1 MIKKNINFLLLCFL
15 LLVSHATK
23 IIATQE
29 TIKSKPENKTVYTQT
44 ADGCTLVVWEEFG
57 ENSNDIDIVAQKF
70 GASGVKLWSQ
80 NNIPI
85 TTFRGNQKNPKVV
98 SLPDGGVYVVWQSD
112 SVGENNINLWC
123 QRLLPNGNK
132 AWKTSVSV
140 CVAPCN
146 QINPSVTKDAE
157 ENLLI
162 VWEDYR
168 SGNADIYGQRI
179 GPDGSPLGVE
189 GGAAIEIAPGN
200 QTDVQ
205 FKLDSEGAP
214 ASIFWNNHRSGF
226 SEPIRIETDLSLLP
240 IPEPFLF
247 INCYLL
253 IVIYYFRRKIN
264 PIIQ

>member
-1 MIKKNINFLLLCFL
+1 MIKKYINLFLLLVL

-23 IIATQE
+23 NFATQE
-29 TIKSKPENKTVYTQT
+29 FTKLQIENKSVYAQT
-44 ADGCTLVVWEEFG
+44 DDGCTLVVWEEFG
-57 ENSNDIDIVAQKF
+57 KNSNDIDIVAQKF
-70 GASGVKLWSQ
+70 GTNGVKLWNQ

-85 TTFRGNQKNPKVV
+85 TTFRGNQINPKVV
-98 SLPDGGVYVVWQSD
+98 PLPDGGAYIIWQSD
-112 SVGENNINLWC
+112 SAGENNINLWC

-140 CVAPCN
+140 CVASGN

-205 FKLDSEGAP
+205 FKLNSEGAP
-214 ASIFWNNHRSGF
+214 ASIFWNNNRSGF

-247 INCYLL
+247 LNCYLL
-253 IVIYYFRRKIN
+253 FIMYYFRRKIN
-264 PIIQ
+264 L

>member
-1 MIKKNINFLLLCFL
+1 MRKKYIKFVLICFL
-15 LLVSHATK
+15 LFGSFATK
-23 IIATQE
+23 IFAVQKFIQ
-29 TIKSKPENKTVYTQT
+29 SQPEKKTVYTQT
-44 ADGCTLVVWEEFG
+44 SDGCTLVVWEE
-57 ENSNDIDIVAQKF
+57 NSGNSKDTDIIAQKF
-70 GASGVKLWSQ
+70 SAGGVKLWGE

-85 TTFRGNQKNPKVV
+85 TIFRGNQNNPKVV
-98 SLPDGGVYVVWQSD
+98 PLPDGGAYVIWQSD

-132 AWKTSVSV
+132 AWKTSASV
-140 CVAPCN
+140 CVASGN
-146 QINPSVTKDAE
+146 QINPSVTKDSD

-189 GGAAIEIAPGN
+189 GGVAIEIAPGN

-205 FKLDSEGAP
+205 FKLDSAGAP
-214 ASIFWNNHRSGF
+214 ASIFWNNNRSGF

-253 IVIYYFRRKIN
+253 FIIYYFRRKNKSIN
-264 PIIQ
+264 

>member
-1 MIKKNINFLLLCFL
+1 MIKKNINFLLICSL
-15 LLVSHATK
+15 LLVSYATK
-23 IIATQE
+23 IFAKQKFIQPQQE
-29 TIKSKPENKTVYTQT
+29 KKTVYAQT
-44 ADGCTLVVWEEFG
+44 ADGCTLVVWEETG

-70 GASGVKLWSQ
+70 GKSGVKLWSQ

-98 SLPDGGVYVVWQSD
+98 PLPDGGAYVIWQSD
-112 SVGENNINLWC
+112 SVGEDNINLWC

-140 CVAPCN
+140 CVAPGN
-146 QINPSVTKDAE
+146 QINPSVTKDSD

-168 SGNADIYGQRI
+168 NGNADIYGQRI
-179 GPDGSPLGVE
+179 GPDGAPLGVE

-205 FKLDSEGAP
+205 FKIDSDGTP
-214 ASIFWNNHRSGF
+214 TSIFWNNRRSGF
-226 SEPIRIETDLSLLP
+226 SEPIRVETDLSLLP

-247 INCYLL
+247 LNCYLL
-253 IVIYYFRRKIN
+253 IGFYYIRRKNKSNN
-264 PIIQ
+264 P